1 MESNAIIQDV
11 NGPCRMP
18 NTDHDL
24 YIHKQTRREYRE
36 RLAANEIKCVIL
48 PIAAIEQHLEHM
60 AMEHDW
66 RSVNVI
72 AKGVAEQ
79 LRPHVVIA
87 QGVMAGV
94 SEHHMRHP
102 GTLTLSPG
110 TFLSVVNDLIDS
122 IVRTGVTNVLV
133 LNGHGG
139 NIEPMRLAWDQF
151 LRRYQVNL
159 QFLPYWDVLTDADAE
174 LLATQDI
181 PGHAQEFETAFA
193 LAEFPENVRQAALND
208 QTDPTPG
215 KATAEAGRELIDRV
229 VDRVS
234 TFVNEMIDGK
244 RVAEVPDFHP

>member
-1 MESNAIIQDV
+1 MN
-11 NGPCRMP
+11 
-18 NTDHDL
+18 DHDL
-24 YIHKQTRREYRE
+24 FIHKQTRREYRN
-36 RLAANEIKCVIL
+36 RLASSEIKCVIL

-72 AKGVAEQ
+72 AKGVAER
-79 LRPHVVIA
+79 LRPSVVIA

-110 TFLSVVNDLIDS
+110 TFLSVVNDLVDS
-122 IVRTGVTNVLV
+122 IVRTGVTNILV

-159 QFLPYWDVLTDADAE
+159 QFLPYWDVLTADDAE
-174 LLATQDI
+174 LLATKDI

-193 LAEFPENVRQAALND
+193 LAEFPENVRDDALQD
-208 QTDPTPG
+208 QTDKSPAQ
-215 KATAEAGRELIDRV
+215 ATGEVGRELIDRV

-234 TFVNEMIDGK
+234 GFVNEMIDGK
-244 RVAEVPDFHP
+244 RVASVPEFHP